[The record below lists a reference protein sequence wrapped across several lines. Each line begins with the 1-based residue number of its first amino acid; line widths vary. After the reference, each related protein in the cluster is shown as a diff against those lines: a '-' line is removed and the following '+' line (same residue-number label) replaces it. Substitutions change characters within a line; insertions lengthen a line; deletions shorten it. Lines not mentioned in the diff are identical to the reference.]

1 MVGTGSK
8 LYTLLWRCA
17 EHMLLSSLCL
27 IIDGING
34 ASSVSVLYKL
44 LDLFNINLASS
55 PCYSRNCVVTVESQI
70 GYVRIM
76 VNFMRCKL

>member
-34 ASSVSVLYKL
+34 ASSDVLPTLTDL
-44 LDLFNINLASS
+44 LQTFEDRVDRGTSGIH
-55 PCYSRNCVVTVESQI
+55 YI
-70 GYVRIM
+70 
-76 VNFMRCKL
+76 